1 MKEVKE
7 NKAIRREPPKVC
19 VCVCVC
25 VLTSFRLSLWR
36 TAYFCVDRVINTVIE
51 SLSLMS
57 C

>member
-7 NKAIRREPPKVC
+7 NEAIRREPSK
-19 VCVCVC
+19 VCVC
-25 VLTSFRLSLWR
+25 VLTSFHLSLWR

>member
-1 MKEVKE
+1 MKEVKKNE
-7 NKAIRREPPKVC
+7 AIRREPSK

-25 VLTSFRLSLWR
+25 VLTSFHLSLWR

>member
-7 NKAIRREPPKVC
+7 NEAIRRQPPN
-19 VCVCVC
+19 VCVC
-25 VLTSFRLSLWR
+25 VLTSFHLSLWR
-36 TAYFCVDRVINTVIE
+36 TAYFCVDRVINMVIG